1 MGRTQLTVVERNGFL
16 TVGITWPNGAK
27 HYVGRYAARREA
39 EKWIAEH
46 RSMTAERIEE
56 TDIPTVARKWRPR
69 KLGDKKFG
77 KSAGAEVGFAKG

>member
-1 MGRTQLTVVERNGFL
+1 MGRTQLTVVERNGFW

-27 HYVGRYAARREA
+27 HYVGRYADRREA

-56 TDIPTVARKWRPR
+56 TDVPTVARKWRPR
-69 KLGDKKFG
+69 KLGNKKFG